1 MNLTTKGFDLTFTQ
15 PLNDTTALNPD
26 NYKFQ
31 NYYYEYHKKYGSARM
46 DEKAI
51 PVTDIKISGDHK
63 KVSLTLATLQQG
75 YVYQLNLGDIKTES
89 GDSLDNKIICYTV
102 KNLVDAGVMK

>member
-1 MNLTTKGFDLTFTQ
+1 
-15 PLNDTTALNPD
+15 
-26 NYKFQ
+26 
-31 NYYYEYHKKYGSARM
+31 M
-46 DEKAI
+46 DEKPIA
-51 PVTDIKISGDHK
+51 VTDIKISGDHK

-102 KNLVDAGVMK
+102 KRLRDDDVK